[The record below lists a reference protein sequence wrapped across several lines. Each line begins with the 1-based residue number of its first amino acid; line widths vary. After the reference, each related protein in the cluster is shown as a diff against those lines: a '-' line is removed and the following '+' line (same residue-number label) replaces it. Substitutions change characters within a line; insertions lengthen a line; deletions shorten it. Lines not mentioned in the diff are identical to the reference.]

1 MSYRGFYR
9 NYPLLDNRLYGR
21 LNEYAELNDVAN
33 KNNYIY
39 ANSVADNYRKRHDY
53 HHDRP
58 PRPSLYSLYSTPYA
72 YPYVYPYTSPYLNPY
87 LYPYATPYLNPYGY
101 RYPYFP

>member
-1 MSYRGFYR
+1 MSYRGYYR
-9 NYPLLDNRLYGR
+9 NYPLLDNRLYGT

-39 ANSVADNYRKRHDY
+39 ANSVADNYRKRHDND
-53 HHDRP
+53 DR

-72 YPYVYPYTSPYLNPY
+72 YPYAYPPCASPYLNPY
-87 LYPYATPYLNPYGY
+87 VYPYATPYLNPYGY
-101 RYPYFP
+101 RYPYFL

>member
-1 MSYRGFYR
+1 MSYYRGYYR
-9 NYPLLDNRLYGR
+9 NYPLLDNRLYGT

-39 ANSVADNYRKRHDY
+39 ANSVADNYCKRHDCD
-53 HHDRP
+53 DR
-58 PRPSLYSLYSTPYA
+58 PRPSLYSLYSNP

-87 LYPYATPYLNPYGY
+87 AYPYSTPYLNPYGY
-101 RYPYFP
+101 RYPYFL